1 MRRLLIQ
8 IGQRAADFVRMALR
22 QVLLQRGPPSAVR
35 IPNAETIAALNEPT
49 HNLKQFDSV
58 EDLFAD
64 IKAAT
69 SGSRAGA
76 GRTARNPHRK
86 NICGGC

>member
-1 MRRLLIQ
+1 MRRVLIE

-22 QVLLQRGPPSAVR
+22 QVLLRRREPSAVR
-35 IPNAETIAALNEPT
+35 LPNAETIAALNEPT
-49 HNLKQFDSV
+49 HSLKQFDSV
-58 EDLFAD
+58 EALFAD

-69 SGSRAGA
+69 SDSRAGA
-76 GRTARNPHRK
+76 GRTARNPHGR